1 MGESVRPQML
11 KAVIKIIGYSLI
23 CCCCLLVPQPSKG
36 SLLFPATVVSRLVF
50 VPLLMMCN
58 VENSRLTVLFSHDA
72 AFVAI
77 MALFSFSNGYLATL
91 CMAYAPHGKSRKSSG
106 DGAALNSGVVHEPL
120 NVSSDAA
127 ATNDLGSLDI
137 SPRLHFISRC
147 SDTKSVTSQDLV
159 RVFPSE
165 VDCSPAERD
174 GREEARRG
182 FTRGPEKSVIVFVES
197 PSVLGPSRRVS
208 VGVNLGVLSVQV
220 VPFRGLIPGGL
231 RPGKKVVVV
240 GVVDS
245 RPDRFYVALTCG
257 RGTSREPPPDVALEL
272 CVRFGD
278 RQVLRRAC
286 VSGSW
291 GDVDRAV
298 PFFPFIRD
306 QPFKMEIHCEQSR
319 FRVFVDGQKLFDFH
333 HRVASLGAVDT
344 LWIKGNVAV
353 TKLA

>member
-1 MGESVRPQML
+1 MTSDH
-11 KAVIKIIGYSLI
+11 LI
-23 CCCCLLVPQPSKG
+23 SAHVCTSSAGVQINM
-36 SLLFPATVVSRLVF
+36 T
-50 VPLLMMCN
+50 
-58 VENSRLTVLFSHDA
+58 ET
-72 AFVAI
+72 
-77 MALFSFSNGYLATL
+77 
-91 CMAYAPHGKSRKSSG
+91 HG
-106 DGAALNSGVVHEPL
+106 
-120 NVSSDAA
+120 
-127 ATNDLGSLDI
+127 
-137 SPRLHFISRC
+137 
-147 SDTKSVTSQDLV
+147 VT
-159 RVFPSE
+159 
-165 VDCSPAERD
+165 
-174 GREEARRG
+174 G
-182 FTRGPEKSVIVFVES
+182 
-197 PSVLGPSRRVS
+197 RRVS
-208 VGVNLGVLSVQV
+208 PQKWTVPQRSGTDGRKPGVGSPEAQRSLV